1 MDNIQEGVYFRSKER
16 ADDFLRLVFLNFHPE
31 TTRAEAHDAL
41 LKLWGML
48 QDLKQGIVRDLR
60 PSEEGDPDDYRV
72 PTGKL
77 TVLLGYGRRI
87 FDFPSHSTDWI
98 SPDARPFELGLKL
111 PPGETQPFR
120 SLHWGENANT
130 EAAQSDLVLQFIA
143 VNELAVN
150 RAIVEVQKLID
161 DEELPLSISIFYK
174 GFHRE
179 DRRSWIEFHDGINNM
194 VADERIQAIEYKLL
208 DQRWMT
214 GGTFMAFLKIEVD
227 LKVWRKLS
235 RIEQEILV
243 GRNKLTGCP
252 LDSADVVDDSFS
264 KREIPGCPMTGS
276 IRMSP
281 TNSLPNS
288 FFNPLRTVDSLIQAS
303 HIHRT
308 NLNRGNP
315 GQDSNNRIF
324 RQGYEFIDWVEGKG
338 ISVGLNFISFQRRLN
353 AVRQILNLPNWM
365 GGVNFGGPEGE
376 TNLPPAI
383 KLMSL
388 IAGGFYAIP
397 PNSDTYPGASL
408 FN

>member
-1 MDNIQEGVYFRSKER
+1 MDSIQEGVYFRSGER
-16 ADDFLRLVFLNFHPE
+16 PDDFLRLVFLNFNSE
-31 TTRAEAHDAL
+31 TTRAQAHDAL

-60 PSEEGDPDDYRV
+60 PSQEGDPDYRV

-87 FDFPSHSTDWI
+87 FDLPSHSTDWI

-111 PPGETQPFR
+111 PPGENQPFR

-130 EAAQSDLVLQFIA
+130 EVAQSDLVLQFIA
-143 VNELAVN
+143 TNELAVN

-161 DEELPLSISIFYK
+161 DEELPLSISIFCQ

-194 VADERIQAIEYKLL
+194 VSNERIQAIEYTLL
-208 DQRWMT
+208 DQPWMT

-252 LDSADVVDDSFS
+252 LDSADVVGDRFS
-264 KREIPGCPMTGS
+264 KTEISGCPMTGNIS
-276 IRMSP
+276 VSA
-281 TNSLPNS
+281 PNS
-288 FFNPLRTVDSLIQAS
+288 FLNPSRAADSLIQAS
-303 HIHRT
+303 HIHRS
-308 NLNRGNP
+308 NQNRGNP

-324 RQGYEFIDWVEGKG
+324 RQGYEFLDWVEGKG
-338 ISVGLNFISFQRRLN
+338 ISAGLNFISFQRRIN
-353 AVRQILNLPNWM
+353 AVRQILNLPTWM

-376 TNLPPAI
+376 VRRPPAVE
-383 KLMSL
+383 LMSL

-397 PNSDTYPGASL
+397 PNSDPYPGASL